1 MCTVTIGLVLSRAL
15 LDFRLCCRCLGIQ
28 NNFDTG
34 PHTLCSR
41 SCLGEILEVVT
52 PELGLEDRV
61 VVAGE
66 ERRKPILVWKEGWSQ
81 SLDLGNWVMSGKE
94 IKDEGL

>member
-1 MCTVTIGLVLSRAL
+1 M
-15 LDFRLCCRCLGIQ
+15 
-28 NNFDTG
+28 
-34 PHTLCSR
+34 
-41 SCLGEILEVVT
+41 EVVT
-52 PELGLEDRV
+52 SDLGLEDRV

-81 SLDLGNWVMSGKE
+81 SLDLGNWVMWGKE